1 MTRRA
6 GQAAVAATSLAVLGL
21 GPVAIAG
28 GQAEARGRIADRIR
42 GQAIAAAHP
51 PMEAPTVLPA
61 ARARHMRD
69 EDVVLGI
76 VVGGEARAY
85 PWWIAK
91 NFHAVND
98 TVRGVPVAVTL
109 CEQCTGAAAFGRKQ
123 GGRVLTFEVAGV
135 YNGTII
141 ARDRET
147 GTLWAPFSGKG
158 LEGPLAGRK
167 LERIPL
173 AMTRWAEWKT
183 RHPAT
188 GVVWGPEQVRG
199 GHGSWYEP
207 GKWGIVGEMGATI
220 GDWDTRLP
228 ENVLVYGAD
237 LPGGRRAYPMPALK
251 SRGVVNDT
259 VAGIPVLVRA
269 AGELEAAG
277 FDRRVGARLLTFRG
291 ASSEGAVMEDAETG
305 SAWSADG
312 EAVRGPLQ
320 GERLARLDGYVV
332 EWHVWAAYN
341 PDTGIFGDAPAAGHE
356 VAGDVAFPALRLAPV
371 DGTAPQAVPLTA
383 DVNLVAL
390 WAAWCAPCR
399 AEMPVLQD
407 LAKRH
412 AGEGALSVLGVAVHM
427 PDDASERR
435 LVKEFLSAAKITF
448 PNRLMDE
455 RAYEQLES
463 VLERAGHPGL
473 VLPTVLVVDRAG
485 FVRAIFRGSEAKSLA
500 AALPRLLSSRP
511 QPDPRHERRAVP

>member
-1 MTRRA
+1 MTRHV
-6 GQAAVAATSLAVLGL
+6 GVAATGIAVLGCL
-21 GPVAIAG
+21 GPVVIAAG
-28 GQAEARGRIADRIR
+28 EAAARGRVADRIR

-61 ARARHMRD
+61 ARARHMRE

-98 TVRGVPVAVTL
+98 TVRGVPVVVTL
-109 CEQCTGAAAFGRKQ
+109 CEQCTGAAAFGRALD
-123 GGRVLTFEVAGV
+123 GRVLTFEVAGV

-147 GTLWAPFSGKG
+147 ATLWAPFSGKG

-173 AMTRWAEWKT
+173 AMTRWSEWKT

-188 GVVWGPEQVRG
+188 GVLWGPEQVRG

-237 LPGGRRAYPMPALK
+237 LPGGRRAYPLPALK
-251 SRGVVNDT
+251 AQGVVNDS
-259 VAGIPVLVRA
+259 VAGVPVVVLA
-269 AGELEAAG
+269 SGELEAAG
-277 FDRRVGARLLTFRG
+277 FDRRVGARTLTFRG
-291 ASSEGAVMEDAETG
+291 AASGGAVMEDGETG

-312 EAVRGPLQ
+312 VAVRGPLL
-320 GERLARLDGYVV
+320 GERLAPLDGYVV

-341 PDTGIFGDAPAAGHE
+341 PDTGIFGGAPAAGHE
-356 VAGDVAFPALRLAPV
+356 VAGDVAFPALHLAAV
-371 DGTAPQAVPLTA
+371 DGTAPQPVSPRRRRQPGRAVGH
-383 DVNLVAL
+383 LVRAL
-390 WAAWCAPCR
+390 PRGDAGAPGPREEACPRRRPVGPGHRRAHARRRVRAA
-399 AEMPVLQD
+399 
-407 LAKRH
+407 
-412 AGEGALSVLGVAVHM
+412 AGEGVPLRGEDHVPEPARG
-427 PDDASERR
+427 
-435 LVKEFLSAAKITF
+435 
-448 PNRLMDE
+448 
-455 RAYEQLES
+455 
-463 VLERAGHPGL
+463 RAG
-473 VLPTVLVVDRAG
+473 
-485 FVRAIFRGSEAKSLA
+485 VRAARVGARTRRPPRARGAHGPRRGQGGLRPRG
-500 AALPRLLSSRP
+500 LPR
-511 QPDPRHERRAVP
+511 E